1 MPTLSIKKDD
11 LKFLNSGTGSIDIDV
26 QALPLDKPLDP
37 TTPALLNANFNVA
50 AGPAFSFG
58 PAGDVKLSISAG
70 TTATLTPYFATD
82 KALDAHG
89 LTKFFDANPHK
100 YILALDIAAKAA
112 ADGTFTYKY
121 SVLSAGAELKAGA
134 DGEFWFSRAYDT
146 SQNLGDVLQDLA
158 SNLCPPS
165 SVSGPLSAGNVIYM
179 EYGGYLNF
187 GLNASVGY
195 EMQGTH
201 SIDIANLLLSESYSL
216 SILGKLGLSAAVAG
230 NFSIQLRSG
239 DTDPSWIHV
248 TVQKKHSNQLSFAA
262 DVTVG
267 LTTQST
273 GLPGS
278 AQEFLG
284 ALLGVN
290 AKNWLNFAQQIISS
304 KTPDDL
310 KKSLDSLSES
320 FVSQWVGKGI
330 DLLATPEF
338 VSLLADANKIVTDY
352 QNLDTTAINV
362 FDKYFALGEP
372 ALVQALQ
379 QLRHLAS
386 LDQLAKLY
394 TSNSTL
400 TNLIDELTGGDPLSW
415 ILNKVGLKNPFGSAL
430 TQPLLDIFNGRV
442 EDALSL
448 LQDDAH
454 SLIKKYITLAKTK
467 FSIDG
472 FVNQLAG
479 VTTIDGL
486 KQKADDELNGFV
498 ERIIGQSI
506 DSIDKG
512 KLAKVLTALQKINSI
527 ETTLYTKLTDTLN
540 QTASLALHAEYSRAA
555 ETDALLEI
563 EVNPATAAGSQI
575 LHAASRGDF
584 TGVMGMPITNDYR
597 VMGGTLLDQL
607 TRASKLTF
615 NVAGWHSNF
624 HYSSIESVIL
634 STQQQIVSGDKGTL
648 TVFTT
653 IDLKNSEDI
662 ENNRQQLHATFLLR
676 LIGETQ
682 GSINTPPAFDSKSQ
696 KYLMDTVTG
705 MSASYALVLENS
717 KATQQRV
724 ADFLKFAGQFN
735 LTQATTATVLPYMDS
750 EGSGGKVDYGD
761 VKADYEVQFTD
772 QAIARIFSVTTQES
786 TIRGIMRSVTLG
798 VLVADEGLQDIA
810 WAYATPGV
818 YQFWKNSGGAMVNP
832 GAPLQFTVAA
842 SPFSAPTNNGTV
854 TLQPFQISLLTNFF
868 RNEDSVVEAVLGL
881 QALAQSKT
889 KMDPNAFASRMKAF
903 SDSFSLFDKGMRTN
917 AMFSVFDKLIA
928 QTQPSASARGSS
940 LKLTSTVAPNP
951 TRTKVLLAL
960 PA

>member
-11 LKFLNSGTGSIDIDV
+11 LKFLNSGTGSIDIDI
-26 QALPLDKPLDP
+26 QKLPLDKPLDP
-37 TTPALLNANFNVA
+37 STPALLNANFNVA

-58 PAGDVKLSISAG
+58 PAGDLKLSISAG

-121 SVLSAGAELKAGA
+121 SILSAGAELKAGA

-146 SQNLGDVLQDLA
+146 SQNLGDVLQDLF

-165 SVSGPLSAGNVIYM
+165 SVSGPLSAGNVIYL

-216 SILGKLGLSAAVAG
+216 SILGKVGLTAAVAG

-248 TVQKKHSNQLSFAA
+248 TAQKKHSNQLSFAA

-304 KTPDDL
+304 KSPDDL

-320 FVSQWVGKGI
+320 FVTQWVGKGI
-330 DLLATPEF
+330 DQLATPEF

-352 QNLDTTAINV
+352 QNLDTTAINL
-362 FDKYFALGEP
+362 FDKYFAQGEP

-379 QLRHLAS
+379 QLRHLTS
-386 LDQLAKLY
+386 LDQLATLY
-394 TSNSTL
+394 TNSNL
-400 TNLIDELTGGDPLSW
+400 TKFVEELTGGDPLAW
-415 ILNKVGLKNPFGSAL
+415 ILNKADLKDPAGNSL
-430 TQPLLDIFNGRV
+430 TQPILDIFNGRV

-454 SLIKKYITLAKTK
+454 SLLKKYITLAKTK
-467 FSIDG
+467 FSIDD

-486 KQKADDELNGFV
+486 KKKADDLLNGFI

-512 KLAKVLTALQKINSI
+512 KLSKVLTALQKINSI

-540 QTASLALHAEYSRAA
+540 QTASLDLHAEYSRAA

-634 STQQQIVSGDKGTL
+634 STQQQIVAGDKGTL

-653 IDLKNSEDI
+653 IDLKDTEDI

-705 MSASYALVLENS
+705 MSASYELVLENS

-724 ADFLKFAGQFN
+724 ADFLKFATQFN
-735 LTQATTATVLPYMDS
+735 LTQATIATVLPYMDS
-750 EGSGGKVDYGD
+750 ETSGGKVDYGD

-772 QAIARIFSVTTQES
+772 SAIARIFTATLPESV
-786 TIRGIMRSVTLG
+786 IRNIMRSVTLA
-798 VLVADEGLQDIA
+798 VLVADESLQDVG
-810 WAYATPGV
+810 WAYATPRV
-818 YQFWKNSGGAMVNP
+818 YQSWKNSGGQLINP
-832 GAPLQFTVAA
+832 ITSLQFTVDP
-842 SPFSAPTNNGTV
+842 SPFSAPTNDGTV
-854 TLQPFQISLLTNFF
+854 ILKPFQISTLTSFF
-868 RNEDSVVEAVLGL
+868 RNEDSVVAAFLRL
-881 QALAQSKT
+881 QALVQSNT
-889 KMDPNAFASRMKAF
+889 KLDPNAFATQMKAF

-917 AMFSVFDKLIA
+917 AIFSVFDKLIA